1 MIRTPRTRWKLIL
14 AIVLPVAALA
24 LIGWQV
30 VVRVRAG
37 QAPAP
42 GAGNNPG
49 HASAAAVAVEVAPVE
64 RVDVHRVEEFIG
76 SLASPSR
83 ITVGAKV
90 GGRLERFLV
99 RVGDRVERGALVAEI
114 DPEEYQQQADQ
125 AEAELEVTRAGL
137 DGARIALEAAQRDL
151 DRVKVLRQE
160 QVAAEAELDQAD
172 TQRRKAESQLAVAEA
187 QLRQKKVALDAANL
201 RLEQSRVRVAW
212 PPGGGL
218 RVVGER
224 FAEPGSLIKAGD
236 PVLSVLQIDP
246 LEAVIR
252 VVEQTYTQVRAGQE
266 ALVSADVY
274 PGREFKGRM
283 TTLAPFLEES
293 TRQAEARVEV
303 SNPEGL
309 LKPGMVVRVAIE
321 LGRKAGALTVPA
333 AAVTEYRGEKGVFQ
347 LEPGSSKVRFIA
359 LKLGIQDGQRV
370 EVLEPQL
377 AGPVVVLGQHLLS
390 DGAAVIPSV
399 QKP

>member
-1 MIRTPRTRWKLIL
+1 MIRTPRAKWKLIL
-14 AIVLPVAALA
+14 SVVLLVAAVA

-30 VVRVRAG
+30 VARVRAG
-37 QAPAP
+37 RATGSGTMA
-42 GAGNNPG
+42 NPG
-49 HASAAAVAVEVAPVE
+49 QPRSAAVAVEVAPVE
-64 RVDVHRVEEFIG
+64 RADVRRIEEFIG

-99 RVGDRVERGALVAEI
+99 RVGDRLERGELVAEL
-114 DPEEYQQQADQ
+114 DPEEYRQQVEQAQ
-125 AEAELEVTRAGL
+125 AELEVARATL

-151 DRVKVLRQE
+151 ERVKVLRQE
-160 QVAAEAELDQAD
+160 KVAAEAELDQAD
-172 TQRRKAESQLAVAEA
+172 TQGRQAESQLAIAEA
-187 QLRQKKVALDAANL
+187 QLRQKQVALDAANL

-224 FAEPGSLIKAGD
+224 FAEPGSLVKAGD
-236 PVLSVLQIDP
+236 SLLAVLQIDP

-252 VVEQTYTQVRAGQE
+252 IVEQTYTQVRAGQE
-266 ALVSADVY
+266 ALVSADAY
-274 PGREFKGRM
+274 PGKVFKGSV

-303 SNPEGL
+303 RNPDGL

-347 LEPGSSKVRFIA
+347 VEPGSRTVRFIA

-370 EVLEPQL
+370 EVLEPPL
-377 AGPVVVLGQHLLS
+377 DGPVVVLGQHLLS
-390 DGAAVIPSV
+390 DGAAVIPS
-399 QKP
+399 QQRQ

>member
-1 MIRTPRTRWKLIL
+1 MQRNPRVRWRLIL
-14 AIVLPVAALA
+14 AVALPAMAVV

-37 QAPAP
+37 RAPAP
-42 GAGNNPG
+42 GAANNSAQG
-49 HASAAAVAVEVAPVE
+49 RAAAVAVEVAPVK
-64 RVDVHRVEEFIG
+64 RANLRRTEEFIG

-99 RVGDRVERGALVAEI
+99 GVGDRVERGALVAEI
-114 DPEEYQQQADQ
+114 DPEEYRQQAEQ
-125 AEAELEVTRAGL
+125 AEAELEVARAGI

-172 TQRRKAESQLAVAEA
+172 TQRRKAESLLAIAEA
-187 QLRQKKVALDAANL
+187 QLRQKQVALDAANL
-201 RLEQSRVRVAW
+201 HLEQSRVRVAW

-236 PVLSVLQIDP
+236 ALLSVLQIEP

-252 VVEQTYTQVRAGQE
+252 VVEQTYTSLRPGQR
-266 ALVSADVY
+266 ALVSADAY
-274 PGREFKGRM
+274 PGELFEGSV

-303 SNPEGL
+303 GNPRGL

-321 LGRKAGALTVPA
+321 LGRKTGVLTVPA

-347 LEPGSSKVRFIA
+347 LEPGSRTVRFIA
-359 LKLGIQDGQRV
+359 LKLGIQDGQRI
-370 EVLEPQL
+370 EVLEPAL

-390 DGAAVIPSV
+390 DGAAVIPS
-399 QKP
+399 QQQ